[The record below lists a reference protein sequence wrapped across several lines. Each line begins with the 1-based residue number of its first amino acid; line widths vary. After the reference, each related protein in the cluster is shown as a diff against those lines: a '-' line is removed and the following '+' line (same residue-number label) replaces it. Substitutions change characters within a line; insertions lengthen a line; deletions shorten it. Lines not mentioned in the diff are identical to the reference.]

1 MPLRISLGP
10 GERLV
15 VGGAVIRC
23 AGAPAQ
29 ILIENKVP
37 VLREKDIIP
46 PEGAD
51 TLAKRLYFVI
61 QLMYMDADN
70 LADHYAA
77 YWPLAYEVERIVPD
91 AASLIAQINR
101 KLFEQDF
108 YKALRLAKKLIQLEK
123 QASERL
129 ASR

>member
-1 MPLRISLGP
+1 MPLRISLGT

-23 AGAPAQ
+23 AGSPTQ

-37 VLREKDIIP
+37 VLREKEIISP
-46 PEGAD
+46 DSAD

-61 QLMYMDADN
+61 QLMYMDADS
-70 LADHYAA
+70 LADHYAT
-77 YWPLAYEVERIVPD
+77 YWPLAYEAERTLPG
-91 AASLIAQINR
+91 AASVLAQINR

-123 QASERL
+123 QASEGL
-129 ASR
+129 ASK